1 MAEERGASLGRA
13 RRSLSKTRMEAFSDG
28 VFSIAITLLIL
39 DVAVHPPGTPL
50 EQLLHAW
57 PTYVAYLISFLTIG
71 GAWIVHTALTDRMER
86 SDSIFL
92 RLNLFVL
99 LAVSFLP
106 FPTRLLAEG
115 LGVPAAERV
124 AITVFGLTLLVIRLA
139 GMACDGY
146 ARRAGLYRPAPATT
160 GGTPADED
168 GDDEELRRSRRATLV
183 AIVGYVIAIPV
194 GAFLPAAALTY
205 YLCLAVYLVVP
216 FREFAHLISGRGA
229 RG

>member
-1 MAEERGASLGRA
+1 MAAAEGDRPGRA

-28 VFSIAITLLIL
+28 VFAIAITLLIL

-50 EQLLHAW
+50 QQLFNAW

-71 GAWIVHTALTDRMER
+71 GAWIVHAALTDRMER

-115 LGVPAAERV
+115 LGESAAERV

-139 GMACDGY
+139 GMACDAY
-146 ARRAGLYRPAPATT
+146 ARNAGLYLTAPTST
-160 GGTPADED
+160 DTDTADQV
-168 GDDEELRRSRRATLV
+168 GDDEELRRSRRASLA

-194 GAFLPAAALTY
+194 GAFFPAVAMTY
-205 YLCLAVYLVVP
+205 YLCLALYLVVP
-216 FREFAHLISGRGA
+216 FREFAHLLSRPAA

>member
-1 MAEERGASLGRA
+1 MAEAEGGRAGRA

-28 VFSIAITLLIL
+28 VFAIAITLLIL

-50 EQLLHAW
+50 QQLLNAW

-71 GAWIVHTALTDRMER
+71 GAWIVHAALTDRMER

-115 LGVPAAERV
+115 LGERDAERV
-124 AITVFGLTLLVIRLA
+124 AITVFGFTLLVIRLA
-139 GMACDGY
+139 GMACDAY
-146 ARRAGLYRPAPATT
+146 ARRTGLFSGAPADVDAPPTD
-160 GGTPADED
+160 AD
-168 GDDEELRRSRRATLV
+168 GDDAELRRSRRVSLA
-183 AIVGYVIAIPV
+183 AIVGYAIFIPV
-194 GAFLPAAALTY
+194 GAFLPAVALTY

-216 FREFAHLISGRGA
+216 VREFAHLLSRPAA

>member
-1 MAEERGASLGRA
+1 MTEADGERAGRA

-28 VFSIAITLLIL
+28 VFAIAITLLIL

-50 EQLLHAW
+50 QQLFNAW
-57 PTYVAYLISFLTIG
+57 PTYVTYLISFLTIG

-115 LGVPAAERV
+115 LGEPAAERAAV
-124 AITVFGLTLLVIRLA
+124 TVFGATLLVIRLA
-139 GMACDGY
+139 GMACDRY
-146 ARRAGLYRPAPATT
+146 ARDAGLYLPAPTAT
-160 GGTPADED
+160 GTETADLV
-168 GDDEELRRSRRATLV
+168 GDDEELRRSRRASLAV
-183 AIVGYVIAIPV
+183 IVGYAIAIQGSP
-194 GAFLPAAALTY
+194 P
-205 YLCLAVYLVVP
+205 
-216 FREFAHLISGRGA
+216 
-229 RG
+229 